1 MGMGAAMG
9 GTFWKLVLHSPL
21 LGMLDIDLVVFL
33 PRLNEPR
40 LSMMFELGGKPPPPC
55 ILTSSSVPDFD
66 L

>member
-1 MGMGAAMG
+1 MGEAAMG

-55 ILTSSSVPDFD
+55 IPSRRLPSPI
-66 L
+66 LI